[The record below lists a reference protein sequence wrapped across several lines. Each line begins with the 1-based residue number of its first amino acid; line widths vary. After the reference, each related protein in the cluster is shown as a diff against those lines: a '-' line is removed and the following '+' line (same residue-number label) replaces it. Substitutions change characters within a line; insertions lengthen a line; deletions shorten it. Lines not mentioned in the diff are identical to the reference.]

1 MVVRLIVFL
10 SFANLI
16 CRSTDISKCFS
27 ESLGIRD
34 NESRLYIVL
43 AVTNWRMSQTS
54 AGILTNNDKVP
65 TRLDSLERNLGRIDF
80 FLPCQTDA
88 ERVQSELWAC
98 FWRTSSVD
106 CNAHWLTAKK
116 SHAVSQID
124 RVYYRALDS
133 FVTCTGRY

>member
-54 AGILTNNDKVP
+54 AGILTKNDKVP

-80 FLPCQTDA
+80 FLACQTDA

-98 FWRTSSVD
+98 FWRR
-106 CNAHWLTAKK
+106 L
-116 SHAVSQID
+116 
-124 RVYYRALDS
+124 
-133 FVTCTGRY
+133 